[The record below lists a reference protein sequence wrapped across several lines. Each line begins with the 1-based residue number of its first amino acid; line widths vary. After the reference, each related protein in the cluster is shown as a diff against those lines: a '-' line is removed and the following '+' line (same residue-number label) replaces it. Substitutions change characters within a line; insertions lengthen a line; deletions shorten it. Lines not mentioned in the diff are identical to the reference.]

1 MTIQEI
7 EQLYGRSPQANTFLS
22 LLEEKSVRSVD
33 RKSTRLNSSHL

>member
-22 LLEEKSVRSVD
+22 LLEEKPVRSVFIQG
-33 RKSTRLNSSHL
+33 LLG